1 VEDVG
6 VNRLVLDEQQ
16 LFDRGEWATRLS
28 VPRRDFGTGMTP
40 AEVRELSKRI
50 DLAQLVTYSDAV
62 VERTLDV
69 AQCLNPDDLD
79 VINDAAYVQRIVDE
93 DGFVSEDA
101 GWVPEYM
108 KGQPKGFFLC
118 HLAFTHKF
126 VDQGEANA
134 IRGLMGHPGR

>member
-1 VEDVG
+1 MQTEQR
-6 VNRLVLDEQQ
+6 NSLRLLQWMMAASLALPMA
-16 LFDRGEWATRLS
+16 LFVFASAVSWTSTRDTADRQ
-28 VPRRDFGTGMTP
+28 
-40 AEVRELSKRI
+40 I
-50 DLAQLVTYSDAV
+50 
-62 VERTLDV
+62 ERTLDV

-79 VINDAAYVQRIVDE
+79 VINDATYVQRIVDE

-118 HLAFTHKF
+118 HLALTHKF